1 MRASV
6 DTIQTE
12 GAIHVAGF
20 LRQEELQLAS
30 ALLFVSTNAVIR
42 LTRAAHCQIPNG
54 DFDRRNERL
63 NKLILTDGTEVLA
76 EAGAREETVNDD
88 RGCEITDHQHGRG
101 SRAIPQAERF
111 VSPEEQQ
118 Q

>member
-1 MRASV
+1 MRASM

-12 GAIHVAGF
+12 GAIHVARF
-20 LRQEELQLAS
+20 ARLEQLQLAS
-30 ALLFVSTNAVIR
+30 ALLFISTNTVIR
-42 LTRAAHCQIPNG
+42 VTGTAHCQIPNG

-63 NKLILTDGTEVLA
+63 NELILTDRTDVLA

-101 SRAIPQAERF
+101 SWAIP
-111 VSPEEQQ
+111 
-118 Q
+118 